1 MPFSAECAF
10 CHLTLQSVPDHRLGH
25 CVECP
30 RCHNYFTLAPK
41 SQPEVAAT
49 QGPRFGRT
57 RIASASPPSAPEP
70 SKVTRSPTGQHSSKS
85 DSITAEKA
93 LADPSTQLRLP
104 SIEAESVRDYFGVGS
119 FSLGSYAFLA
129 AALTHER
136 FLTLGLG
143 LAGLLCGVVGLFLS
157 LSKQQASLPA
167 SAGLIVSLPAV
178 LVAVLV
184 PDWLGIHLLG
194 NPPKSVA
201 PSGIAALAL
210 NGRSVF
216 RRAAEGEKLWV
227 DASQD
232 ALHLGDVRLRV
243 RSAVVGLVEFEPNK
257 GKKTPAVRGLT
268 VGLRLTNAGLT
279 RKISYTG
286 WGGDSPD
293 AKPILR
299 DDNGKSYAL
308 KTFPSGWIV
317 KGRANDA
324 AIPPGKSLDDILVF
338 EPPPARIRYLR
349 LELPASAAGV
359 HGKLQM
365 ELPRA
370 MIVFR

>member
-1 MPFSAECAF
+1 V
-10 CHLTLQSVPDHRLGH
+10 TL
-25 CVECP
+25 
-30 RCHNYFTLAPK
+30 
-41 SQPEVAAT
+41 
-49 QGPRFGRT
+49 
-57 RIASASPPSAPEP
+57 SPA
-70 SKVTRSPTGQHSSKS
+70 GQHPSKS

-93 LADPSTQLRLP
+93 LADTAEKALAGPSTQRRLP
-104 SIEAESVRDYFGVGS
+104 PIEAQSVCDNFGVGS
-119 FSLGSYAFLA
+119 FGLGSYAFLV

-143 LAGLLCGVVGLFLS
+143 LAGLLCGVVGLYLS
-157 LSKQQASLPA
+157 LSKRQLSSLA
-167 SAGLIVSLPAV
+167 SAGLIVSLPPV
-178 LVAVLV
+178 LVAVFV

-194 NPPKSVA
+194 NQPQSVA
-201 PSGIAALAL
+201 PSGIAALAR
-210 NGRSVF
+210 NGRSDV
-216 RRAAEGEKLWV
+216 RGAAEGERIWV

-232 ALHLGDVRLRV
+232 ALHLGDFRLRV
-243 RSAVVGLVEFEPNK
+243 RSAVVGLVEFEPSK

-286 WGGDSPD
+286 WGGDSPG

-308 KTFPSGWIV
+308 KTFPPGWIV
-317 KGRANDA
+317 KGRTNGA
-324 AIPPGKSLDDILVF
+324 AIPPGKSLDDVLVF
-338 EPPPARIRYLR
+338 EPPPATIRYLH

-359 HGKLQM
+359 KGKLQM